1 MTYIMFVLGLILLGF
16 GGDTMVSGAVDVAK
30 KLKVSTLL
38 IGIVLIGFGTSTPE
52 LVASF
57 VAINQEIPSTGIAV
71 GNIVGSNIANI
82 LLILG
87 VSSII
92 NPINIEK
99 KSFLKRDVWFLI
111 TSTLVIYITSFTG
124 EIGRI
129 AGIVM
134 VSILIFYVI
143 YSYKT
148 EKDFKAEDK
157 EIEEE
162 IESSKSRP
170 LYISLIISIIGIAMT
185 LGGAKLL
192 VDSAITIARNF
203 GIAESIIGLTIVA
216 VGTSLPEL
224 ASSITASI
232 KKHNDIAFGNI
243 VGSNIYNALFILGMV
258 ALFTP
263 ILFPNDLK
271 TDVYILIATTILLII
286 TGLIGKI
293 GRISGII
300 FLGCY
305 ALYIAHLVG

>member
-1 MTYIMFVLGLILLGF
+1 MVYVLFILGLILLGF
-16 GGDTMVSGAVDVAK
+16 GGDTMVSGAVEVAK

-57 VAINQEIPSTGIAV
+57 IAIHQEVPSTGIAV

-92 NPINIEK
+92 HPIHIEK

-111 TSTLVIYITSFTG
+111 ASTFVIFVTSYTG

-134 VSILIFYVI
+134 VASLIFYVI

-148 EKDFKAEDK
+148 EKDFKSEDM

-162 IESSKSRP
+162 ISLVKTKP
-170 LYISLIISIIGIAMT
+170 LYISLIIAIIGIAMT

-243 VGSNIYNALFILGMV
+243 VGSNIYNTFFILGMV

-263 ILFPNDLK
+263 ILFPSDLK
-271 TDVYILIATTILLII
+271 SDVYILIATTLLLIT
-286 TGLIGKI
+286 TGVIGKI
-293 GRISGII
+293 SKLSGVI
-300 FLGCY
+300 FLVCY
-305 ALYIAHLVG
+305 AFYITYLVG

>member
-1 MTYIMFVLGLILLGF
+1 MVYVLFILGLILLGF
-16 GGDTMVSGAVDVAK
+16 GGDIMVSGAVEVAK

-92 NPINIEK
+92 NPIHIEK

-111 TSTLVIYITSFTG
+111 VSTFVLYITSFTG

-134 VSILIFYVI
+134 VSTLIFYVI

-148 EKDFKAEDK
+148 EKNFKVENE

-162 IESSKSRP
+162 IASSKSRP

-243 VGSNIYNALFILGMV
+243 VGSNIYNTLFILGMV

-271 TDVYILIATTILLII
+271 SDVYILIATTILLII
-286 TGLIGKI
+286 TGVIGKI

-305 ALYIAHLVG
+305 ALYIAYLVG

>member
-1 MTYIMFVLGLILLGF
+1 MVYFLFILGLILLGF
-16 GGDTMVSGAVDVAK
+16 GGDTMVSGAVEVAK

-92 NPINIEK
+92 NPIHIEK

-111 TSTLVIYITSFTG
+111 VSTLVIYITSFTG
-124 EIGRI
+124 EIERI

-134 VSILIFYVI
+134 VGTLIFYVI

-148 EKDFKAEDK
+148 EKDFKTEDK
-157 EIEEE
+157 EIEEK

-170 LYISLIISIIGIAMT
+170 LYISLLISIIGIAMT

-192 VDSAITIARNF
+192 VDSAIIIARNF

-232 KKHNDIAFGNI
+232 KKHNDIAFGNV

-271 TDVYILIATTILLII
+271 SDVYILIATTILLII
-286 TGLIGKI
+286 TGLVGKI
-293 GRISGII
+293 GRTFGII

-305 ALYIAHLVG
+305 ALYIAYLVG